1 MYMMIYNYHICI
13 INYITMS
20 IENIHLMMLMYTR
33 VYMRGRASL
42 SLPPSLPLSLCAC
55 ACARLHVREVRARGA
70 SYY

>member
-1 MYMMIYNYHICI
+1 
-13 INYITMS
+13 MS

-70 SYY
+70 SYF